1 MIKKIPN
8 LISLARLLMIPI
20 VFWCV
25 LVDLYLFTT
34 LLIIAI
40 AISDLL
46 DGFLARYLNAE
57 TELGSYLDA
66 VADKAFVIS
75 IFTLIG
81 VLDLLPIFLIIVV
94 ISRDILIIGY
104 FAIAS
109 LTNEEIKFKP
119 LFISKFN
126 TFFVFTL
133 TIVTFADNLD
143 ELNLKVIKYYL
154 TPIVMGTTLFSLLS
168 YIRLWLYKEEIK

>member
-8 LISLARLLMIPI
+8 LISLARLLMIPV
-20 VFWCV
+20 VFWYV
-25 LVDLYLFTT
+25 LVDLYLFAT

-46 DGFLARYLNAE
+46 DGFLARYLNAV

-109 LTNEEIKFKP
+109 LSNEEIKFKP

-133 TIVTFADNLD
+133 IIVTFADNLD
-143 ELNLKVIKYYL
+143 ELNLQVIKYYL

>member
-8 LISLARLLMIPI
+8 LISLARLLMIPV

-25 LVDLYLFTT
+25 LVDLYLFAT
-34 LLIIAI
+34 LFIIAI

-109 LTNEEIKFKP
+109 LTNEEITFKP

-126 TFFVFTL
+126 TFFVFIL
-133 TIVTFADNLD
+133 IIVTFADNLA
-143 ELNLKVIKYYL
+143 EVNLQAIKYYL
-154 TPIVMGTTLFSLLS
+154 TPIVMLTTLFSLLS
-168 YIRLWLYKEEIK
+168 YIKLWLYKEEIK

>member
-8 LISLARLLMIPI
+8 LISLARLLMIPV

-25 LVDLYLFTT
+25 LVDLYLFAT
-34 LLIIAI
+34 LLIIVI

-57 TELGSYLDA
+57 TVLGSYLDA

-81 VLDLLPIFLIIVV
+81 VLDLLPISLVIVV

-109 LTNEEIKFKP
+109 LINEEITFKP
-119 LFISKFN
+119 LFISKLN
-126 TFFVFTL
+126 TFFVFIL
-133 TIVTFADNLD
+133 IIVTFADNLN
-143 ELNLKVIKYYL
+143 EINLHVIKYYL
-154 TPIVMGTTLFSLLS
+154 TPIVTVTTLFSLLS
-168 YIRLWLYKEEIK
+168 YISLWLYKEEIK

>member
-8 LISLARLLMIPI
+8 LISLARLLMIPV

-25 LVDLYLFTT
+25 LVDLYLFAT
-34 LLIIAI
+34 LFIITI

-104 FAIAS
+104 FAIVS
-109 LTNEEIKFKP
+109 LTKEEITFKP
-119 LFISKFN
+119 LFISKLN
-126 TFFVFTL
+126 TFFVYTKQQFKDYNNTFFTGL
-133 TIVTFADNLD
+133 ANFGQSETNSYLD
-143 ELNLKVIKYYL
+143 
-154 TPIVMGTTLFSLLS
+154 PIARFGIEYGENKIPHPES
-168 YIRLWLYKEEIK
+168 

>member
-8 LISLARLLMIPI
+8 LISLARLLMIPV
-20 VFWCV
+20 VFWFV

-34 LLIIAI
+34 LLIIVI

-109 LTNEEIKFKP
+109 LTNEKIKFKP

-143 ELNLKVIKYYL
+143 ELNLQVIKYYL